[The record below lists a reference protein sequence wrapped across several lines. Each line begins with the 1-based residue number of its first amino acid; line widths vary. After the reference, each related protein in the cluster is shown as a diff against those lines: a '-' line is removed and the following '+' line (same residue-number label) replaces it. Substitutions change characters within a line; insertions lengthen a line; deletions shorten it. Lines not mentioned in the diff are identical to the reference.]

1 MAFTDLAMG
10 FAPQSVQTLDLQYQ
24 AMVGVQNT
32 WGFPQL
38 PTEVTVDLL
47 ADPSLPTPESQ
58 EEFLYGLANDLE
70 EATRPKIDIPQLEIA
85 RTVPA
90 VEGPGA
96 RVPGMFQAEDAF
108 VQDIR
113 SKFASIAGVR
123 APEIIVSDPDH
134 AVLDLKRKGIE
145 GGYLPE
151 DTVLDGSWSPD
162 LNRMRR
168 NVLDDEFKKTL
179 KGEEFGSVSAGQVLE
194 QLDRWA
200 SPGSLLMTAAGL
212 DMLPNLGKIGEEFE
226 NWGDNIKSWIDDPFD
241 IGKFGKALGPVDDI
255 LFPAVNA
262 YLTFTGFRSVLL
274 FGRALRGVSAPGYGV
289 LGPLGK
295 NMPLSRGLAPGAGAQ
310 IPELMRFSSPG
321 LISRGLGRRKSSFLN
336 ELGYAMEDWRRTSAV
351 LMTKKAVQQGMKVG
365 FVGEI
370 ENELTPQ
377 RYGYSILGQ
386 GGTAED
392 RIQQF
397 KDFRT
402 TTPLGMA
409 VSTALDIPFAPTS
422 MLAPGAI
429 TGKVKRLGK
438 PLEQRLIGLDKDKT
452 LSVAVTTTLLD
463 GLSDL
468 PEYEDRVSTARKL
481 IKQNKVE
488 DASAVL
494 LTGETVVD
502 DGVRQKSGMIKMFLV
517 GSVALHK
524 AATDAAKAAGHAPGT
539 TKYKRTYHA
548 MRNHFISRIRPF
560 DFDEIDM
567 DDPEQIRFF
576 LDVHSGVLGADVE
589 IDDAGRFVAGQ
600 KPAKRVGADGRKQ
613 HRERL
618 SQMIAD
624 GDIDKQWIDDTIA
637 HHMDLRSGT
646 YNDLLDGVNETDIA
660 VYLQDVFET
669 LDDWDAWTGSNQFL
683 HEWAGDADSVIQ
695 YIKPRGYEKKWEPS
709 SIETQ
714 LLGKLLPDSKASNK
728 SWNKLQVNLDNGD
741 VAVNVA
747 RMDTPTKQDVVLL
760 ARRMKRLVQL
770 KRAAGHVP
778 EGATQGVIDEKFRQS
793 LLDFAASKNK
803 SVGELKK
810 FELEEWSDTFLSP
823 GQKADPTA
831 PRDIKDDLMAYGR
844 AVRTMDREGFK
855 TFDEG
860 LQFVDEQLKAIRNSD
875 FFDKIHIDR
884 MLIDDVGKGRMK
896 TDDELI
902 TDLNRAREFVAGELD
917 VPDDVKDALAAQG
930 YKAVA
935 GRDFLFD
942 GDMIGLDSPFA
953 DIVRADMKKRSLG
966 LFFSRNENTAQQI
979 TALRRTQTASAM
991 AREVNRAIDLGAWD
1005 GPTDGFD
1012 WSAGSEIYDNIM
1024 ANLYSQRSQLQST
1037 ATAAEDSAI
1046 GLTSKIGTRMRNSGL
1061 PYTVNDLRIKDV
1073 DRALNGNPDL
1083 RPPGQ
1088 PPLYG
1093 PAAVKAITSAL
1104 RKGKVLPFE
1113 RAGLGM
1119 LQDKLVSESWLR
1131 QGLNVFRYSE
1141 AADDAGF
1148 MHSVRQ
1154 GAKVVGVGRS
1164 ANAPRPEL
1172 DLWRS
1177 YQHIGGAAFG
1187 AALGYAQTGDP
1198 IVAAASGV
1206 AGGLEGQPSPG
1217 MFARN
1222 VARSGTFL
1230 LGAQGAAAAG
1240 ASDMEALAF
1249 GAGASTLGFGF
1260 FRQGMTMAGR
1270 PAAKLTKSWA
1280 TYSRM
1285 GDAMIRE
1292 RDRVR
1297 FALSPIFDIQRYTE
1311 GMVLSLTA
1319 QTGDVDLPVTVRPM
1333 KLSEQLTGKSKA
1345 QILDE
1350 YKLAGNT
1357 EEWLDAV
1364 ESGQAWFY
1372 ERGLMGFSPT
1382 EWMAATHARL
1392 VHHGW
1397 ESAEAADKVREIY
1410 TYGLKGR
1417 SGLEQSVNFVF
1428 FPFSFQKKYLGAVGK
1443 FMADDI
1449 GRAMVMHDTLKMLE
1463 IVSEHYDLEERYR
1476 DKLPILDQLR
1486 KVNSMAY
1493 GISPGQLGGIN
1504 RPYLDIIRSS
1514 PGSADV
1520 YDGIVNIFLPQAVE
1534 INSEGDM
1541 ENLKY
1546 NVRRVLPIMRDI
1558 QDLHEDI
1565 MEQGH
1570 VLTSPTFSS
1579 RREESRRGWEEY
1591 NDLRQKINDA
1601 ARAAGVSPASVYRG
1615 QGAYAGVRQMY
1626 DEEIA
1631 EIGKRFPHW
1640 QESRIQASQRAVR
1653 KSAEIRDI
1661 VRTPETPAEV
1671 AMSQFDAL
1679 VKTGEQAAGLTGGDF
1694 MYNADLVPP
1703 EFMTY
1708 LRQQAIN
1715 LAIDVP
1721 GFDTYYRMYYQDML
1735 GPIHQ
1740 RV

>member
-1 MAFTDLAMG
+1 MAFTDLAAG

-38 PTEVTVDLL
+38 PDEVTVDLL
-47 ADPSLPTPESQ
+47 AEPSLETPGSQ

-90 VEGPGA
+90 VEGPAA
-96 RVPGMFQAEDAF
+96 RVPGKFQAEDAF
-108 VQDIR
+108 VQEIR
-113 SKFASIAGVR
+113 SKFASVAGVR

-134 AVLDLKRKGIE
+134 AVLDLKRKAIE

-151 DTVLDGSWSPD
+151 DTPLDGSWSPG
-162 LNRMRR
+162 LNRVRR

-179 KGEEFGSVSAGQVLE
+179 KGEEFASVSGSQVLE

-200 SPGSLLMTAAGL
+200 SPGSLLMTAAGI

-241 IGKFGKALGPVDDI
+241 FGKFGKALGPVDDL

-262 YLTFTGFRSVLL
+262 YLTFTGFRSLL
-274 FGRALRGVSAPGYGV
+274 VFGRALRGVSSSGAGAFG
-289 LGPLGK
+289 
-295 NMPLSRGLAPGAGAQ
+295 MRGLAPGAGAQ
-310 IPELMRFSSPG
+310 VPELMRFSAQGRISKG
-321 LISRGLGRRKSSFLN
+321 LADRQSGFARGLGK
-336 ELGYAMEDWRRTSAV
+336 GMQDWRRTSNV

-370 ENELTPQ
+370 ENELSPQ
-377 RYGYSILGQ
+377 RTGYSILGQ
-386 GGTAED
+386 GGTVED
-392 RIQQF
+392 RVQQF

-402 TTPLGMA
+402 VTPIGMA

-422 MLAPGAI
+422 MLAPGAV
-429 TGKVKRLGK
+429 TGKVKRMGK
-438 PLEQRLIGLDKDKT
+438 PLGQRLIGLDKDKT

-463 GLSDL
+463 GLADL
-468 PEYEDRVSTARKL
+468 PGYEDRVDTARKL

-494 LTGETVVD
+494 LTGEKVVD
-502 DGVRQKSGMIKMFLV
+502 DGVREKSGMIKMFLV

-524 AATDAAKAAGHAPGT
+524 AATEAAKAAGHTPGT
-539 TKYKRTYHA
+539 AKYKRTYHA
-548 MRNHFISRIRPF
+548 MRNHFISRLRPF

-576 LDVHSGVLGADVE
+576 VDVHSGVLGADVE
-589 IDDAGRFVAGQ
+589 IDEAGRFLAGQ
-600 KPAKRVGADGRKQ
+600 KPAKRVGADGRKE

-624 GDIDKQWIDDTIA
+624 GEIDKEWIDASIG
-637 HHMDLRSGT
+637 HHMDLRNGT
-646 YNDLLDGVNETDIA
+646 YNDLLDGVNEADIA

-669 LDDWDAWTGSNQFL
+669 LDNWDSWTGSTQFL
-683 HEWAGDADSVIQ
+683 QEWAAEADSVLQ
-695 YIKPRGYEKKWEPS
+695 YIKPRGYEAKWQPS
-709 SIETQ
+709 SIESQ
-714 LLGKLLPDSKASNK
+714 LLGKLLPKKMSDNRSFN
-728 SWNKLQVNLDNGD
+728 NTNPLQNNLDNGD

-747 RMDTPTKQDVVLL
+747 LLDTPTKQDVMLL
-760 ARRMKRLVQL
+760 ARRMKHLLKL
-770 KRAAGHVP
+770 KRAAGYVP
-778 EGATQGVIDEKFRQS
+778 EGASRGVTDEKFRQS
-793 LLDFAASKNK
+793 LLDFAATKNK
-803 SVGELKK
+803 SVGELKG
-810 FELEEWSDTFLSP
+810 FELEEWSDSYLSP

-831 PRDIKDDLMAYGR
+831 PRQIKDDLMAYGR
-844 AVRTMDREGFK
+844 AVRTMDQEGFK

-860 LQFVDEQLKAIRNSD
+860 LQFIDEQLKAIRNSD
-875 FFDKIHIDR
+875 FWDKIHIDR
-884 MLIDDVGKGRMK
+884 MLVDDVGKGRMK

-917 VPDDVKDALAAQG
+917 VPEEVKQRLAEQG

-942 GDMIGLDSPFA
+942 GDLIGLDSPFA

-966 LFFSRNENTAQQI
+966 MFFSRNENTAQQI

-1005 GPTDGFD
+1005 GPTEGFD
-1012 WSAGSEIYDNIM
+1012 WAPGSEIYDNIM

-1046 GLTSKIGTRMRNSGL
+1046 GLTSKVGTRMRNSGL

-1131 QGLNVFRYSE
+1131 QGLNVFRYAE

-1148 MHSVRQ
+1148 LHNVRQ
-1154 GAKVVGVGRS
+1154 GAKFVGVGRS
-1164 ANAPRPEL
+1164 ANSSRPEL
-1172 DLWRS
+1172 DLWRH
-1177 YQHIGGAAFG
+1177 YQHLGGAMFG

-1198 IVAAASGV
+1198 LVAAASGV

-1222 VARSGTFL
+1222 VARSGIFL
-1230 LGAQGAAAAG
+1230 GGAQAASAAG
-1240 ASDMEALAF
+1240 ASDMDALAA
-1249 GAGASTLGFGF
+1249 GAAASTLGFGA
-1260 FRQGMTMAGR
+1260 FRGIMTAAGK

-1280 TYSRM
+1280 TYSRL
-1285 GDAMIRE
+1285 GDSMIRE

-1297 FALSPIFDIQRYTE
+1297 FALSPIFDVQRYTE

-1319 QTGDVDLPVTVRPM
+1319 QTGDVDLPITLRPM
-1333 KLSEQLTGKSKA
+1333 KLSQDLTGKSKA

-1350 YKLAGNT
+1350 YKMAGNT

-1476 DKLPILDQLR
+1476 DRMPILDQLR
-1486 KVNSMAY
+1486 KVNSVAY

-1504 RPYLDIIRSS
+1504 RPYLDLIRSS
-1514 PGSADV
+1514 PGTATA
-1520 YDGIVNIFLPQAVE
+1520 YDNIVNIFLPQALE
-1534 INSEGDM
+1534 IKSEGDM

-1546 NVRRVLPIMRDI
+1546 NMRRVLPIMRDI
-1558 QDLHEDI
+1558 QDLHADI

-1570 VLTSPTFSS
+1570 VLTSPSFLS
-1579 RREESRRGWEEY
+1579 RREEARRGWEEY
-1591 NDLRQKINDA
+1591 NDLRQKMNDA
-1601 ARAAGVSPASVYRG
+1601 AQAAGISPASIYRG
-1615 QGAYAGVRQMY
+1615 QGAYGAIRQYY

-1631 EIGKRFPHW
+1631 KIGKRFPHW

-1671 AMSQFDAL
+1671 AMSEFDMI
-1679 VKTGEQAAGLTGGDF
+1679 VKRAEQAAGVIGGDF
-1694 MYNADLVPP
+1694 MYNSDLIPP
-1703 EFMTY
+1703 QLMTY
-1708 LRQQAIN
+1708 LRQRAIN
-1715 LAIDVP
+1715 LAIDIP
-1721 GFDTYYRMYYQDML
+1721 GFDTFYRMYYQDML

>member
-1 MAFTDLAMG
+1 MAFTDLAAG

-38 PTEVTVDLL
+38 PDEVTVDLL
-47 ADPSLPTPESQ
+47 AEPSLETPESQ

-85 RTVPA
+85 RTIPA
-90 VEGPGA
+90 VEGPAA
-96 RVPGMFQAEDAF
+96 RVPGKFQAEDAF
-108 VQDIR
+108 VQEIR

-134 AVLDLKRKGIE
+134 AVLDLKRKAIE

-151 DTVLDGSWSPD
+151 DTPLDGSWSPG
-162 LNRMRR
+162 LNRVRR

-179 KGEEFGSVSAGQVLE
+179 KGEEFASISSSQVLE

-241 IGKFGKALGPVDDI
+241 LGKFGKALGPVDDL

-262 YLTFTGFRSVLL
+262 YLTFTGFRSLL
-274 FGRALRGVSAPGYGV
+274 VFGRALRGVSSSGAGV
-289 LGPLGK
+289 FG
-295 NMPLSRGLAPGAGAQ
+295 MRGLAPGAGAQ
-310 IPELMRFSSPG
+310 VPELMRFSAQG
-321 LISRGLGRRKSSFLN
+321 RISKSLADRQSGFLQRRGKQ
-336 ELGYAMEDWRRTSAV
+336 MQDWRRTSNV

-370 ENELTPQ
+370 ENELSPQ
-377 RYGYSILGQ
+377 RTGYSILGQ
-386 GGTAED
+386 GGTVED
-392 RIQQF
+392 RVQQF

-402 TTPLGMA
+402 VTPIGMA

-422 MLAPGAI
+422 MLAPGAV
-429 TGKVKRLGK
+429 TGKVKRMGK
-438 PLEQRLIGLDKDKT
+438 PLAQRLIGLDKDKT

-463 GLSDL
+463 GLADL
-468 PEYEDRVSTARKL
+468 PGYEDRVDTARKL

-494 LTGETVVD
+494 LTGEKVVD
-502 DGVRQKSGMIKMFLV
+502 DGVREKSGMIKMFLV

-524 AATDAAKAAGHAPGT
+524 AATEAAKAAGHTAGT
-539 TKYKRTYHA
+539 AKYKRTYHA
-548 MRNHFISRIRPF
+548 MRNHFISRLRPF

-576 LDVHSGVLGADVE
+576 VDVHSGVLGADVE
-589 IDDAGRFVAGQ
+589 IDEAGRFLAGQ
-600 KPAKRVGADGRKQ
+600 KPAKRVGADGRKE

-624 GDIDKQWIDDTIA
+624 GEIDKEWIDDSIA
-637 HHMDLRSGT
+637 HHMDLRNGT
-646 YNDLLDGVNETDIA
+646 YNDLLDGVNEADIA

-669 LDDWDAWTGSNQFL
+669 LDNWDSWTGSNQFL
-683 HEWAGDADSVIQ
+683 HEWAAEADSVLQ
-695 YIKPRGYEKKWEPS
+695 YIKPRGYEAKWEPS
-709 SIETQ
+709 SIESQ
-714 LLGKLLPDSKASNK
+714 LLGKLLPKKMSDNRSFNQANP
-728 SWNKLQVNLDNGD
+728 LQNNLDNGD

-747 RMDTPTKQDVVLL
+747 LLDTPTKQDVMLL
-760 ARRMKRLVQL
+760 ARRMKHLLKL
-770 KRAAGHVP
+770 KRAAGYVP
-778 EGATQGVIDEKFRQS
+778 EGASRGVIDEKFRQS
-793 LLDFAASKNK
+793 LLDFAETKNK
-803 SVGELKK
+803 SVGELKG
-810 FELEEWSDTFLSP
+810 FELEEWSDSYLSP

-831 PRDIKDDLMAYGR
+831 PRQIKDDLMAYGR
-844 AVRTMDREGFK
+844 AVRTMDQEGFK

-860 LQFVDEQLKAIRNSD
+860 LQFIDEQLKAIRNSD
-875 FFDKIHIDR
+875 FWDKIHIDR

-917 VPDDVKDALAAQG
+917 VPEEVKQRLAEQG

-942 GDMIGLDSPFA
+942 GDLIGLDSPFA

-966 LFFSRNENTAQQI
+966 MFFSRNENTAQQI

-1005 GPTDGFD
+1005 GPTEGFD
-1012 WSAGSEIYDNIM
+1012 WAPGSEIYDNIM

-1037 ATAAEDSAI
+1037 ATAAEESAI
-1046 GLTSKIGTRMRNSGL
+1046 GLTSKVGTRMRNSGL

-1131 QGLNVFRYSE
+1131 QGLNVFRYAE

-1148 MHSVRQ
+1148 LHNVRQ
-1154 GAKVVGVGRS
+1154 GAKFVGVGRS
-1164 ANAPRPEL
+1164 ANSSRPEL
-1172 DLWRS
+1172 DLWRH
-1177 YQHIGGAAFG
+1177 YQHLGGAMFG

-1198 IVAAASGV
+1198 LVAAASGV

-1222 VARSGTFL
+1222 VARSGIFL
-1230 LGAQGAAAAG
+1230 GGAQAASAAG
-1240 ASDMEALAF
+1240 ASDMDALAA
-1249 GAGASTLGFGF
+1249 GAAASTLGFGAM
-1260 FRQGMTMAGR
+1260 RGIMTAAGK

-1280 TYSRM
+1280 TYSRL
-1285 GDAMIRE
+1285 GDSMIRE

-1297 FALSPIFDIQRYTE
+1297 FALSPIFDVQRYTE

-1319 QTGDVDLPVTVRPM
+1319 QTGDVDLPITLRPM
-1333 KLSEQLTGKSKA
+1333 KLSQDLTGKSKA

-1350 YKLAGNT
+1350 YKMAGNT

-1476 DKLPILDQLR
+1476 DRMPILDQLR
-1486 KVNSMAY
+1486 KVNSVAY

-1504 RPYLDIIRSS
+1504 RPYLDLIRSS
-1514 PGSADV
+1514 PGTATA
-1520 YDGIVNIFLPQAVE
+1520 YDNIVNIFLPQALE
-1534 INSEGDM
+1534 IKSEGDM

-1546 NVRRVLPIMRDI
+1546 NMRRVLPIMRDI

-1570 VLTSPTFSS
+1570 VLTSPSFLS
-1579 RREESRRGWEEY
+1579 RREEARRGWEEY
-1591 NDLRQKINDA
+1591 NDLRQKMNDA
-1601 ARAAGVSPASVYRG
+1601 AQAAGISPASIYRG
-1615 QGAYAGVRQMY
+1615 EGAYGAIRQYY

-1671 AMSQFDAL
+1671 AMSEFDMI
-1679 VKTGEQAAGLTGGDF
+1679 VKRAEQAAGVIGGDF
-1694 MYNADLVPP
+1694 MYNSDLIPP
-1703 EFMTY
+1703 QLMSY
-1708 LRQQAIN
+1708 LRQRAIN

-1721 GFDTYYRMYYQDML
+1721 GFDTFYRMYYQDML

>member
-1 MAFTDLAMG
+1 MAFTDLSAG

-32 WGFPQL
+32 WGFPKL
-38 PTEVTVDLL
+38 PDDVTADLL
-47 ADPSLPTPESQ
+47 AEPSLPTPEAQ

-70 EATRPKIDIPQLEIA
+70 EATRPKIDIPQLSIA

-90 VEGPGA
+90 VEGPAA
-96 RVPGMFQAEDAF
+96 RVPGKFQAEDAF
-108 VQDIR
+108 VQNIR
-113 SKFASIAGVR
+113 STFASIAGVR

-151 DTVLDGSWSPD
+151 DTVLDGSWSPG
-162 LNRMRR
+162 LNRVRR
-168 NVLDDEFKKTL
+168 NILDDEFKKTL
-179 KGEEFGSVSAGQVLE
+179 KGEEIGSVSTNQVFE
-194 QLDRWA
+194 QLDRWG

-212 DMLPNLGKIGEEFE
+212 DMLPNLGKIGEEFD

-262 YLTFTGFRSVLL
+262 YLTFTGFRSLIV
-274 FGRALRGVSAPGYGV
+274 FGRALRASSTAGAGVAG
-289 LGPLGK
+289 L
-295 NMPLSRGLAPGAGAQ
+295 RGLAAGAGSPV
-310 IPELMRFSSPG
+310 PELMRFSQQG
-321 LISRGLGRRKSSFLN
+321 LISRGLGSRQGALAQAASRK
-336 ELGYAMEDWRRTSAV
+336 MQDWRRTSNV

-377 RYGYSILGQ
+377 RTGYSILGQ
-386 GGTAED
+386 GGTVDD

-402 TTPLGMA
+402 TTPIGMA

-422 MLAPGAI
+422 MLDPGTV
-429 TGKVKRLGK
+429 TGKVKRIGK
-438 PLEQRLIGLDKDKT
+438 PLAERLIGLDKEKT

-463 GLSDL
+463 GLSGL
-468 PEYEDRVSTARKL
+468 PEYEDRVDIARKL

-494 LTGETVVD
+494 LTGEKVVD
-502 DGVRQKSGMIKMFLV
+502 DGVREKSGMIKMFLV

-524 AATDAAKAAGHAPGT
+524 AAINAAEAAGHTPGT
-539 TKYKRTYHA
+539 AKFKRTYHA
-548 MRNHFISRIRPF
+548 MRNHFISRLRPF

-567 DDPEQIRFF
+567 DDAEQLRFF
-576 LDVHSGVLGADVE
+576 VDVHSGVLGADVE
-589 IDDAGRFVAGQ
+589 IDDAGRFLAGQ
-600 KPAKRVGADGRKQ
+600 KPARRLGVDGRKV

-618 SQMIAD
+618 SKMIAD
-624 GDIDKQWIDDTIA
+624 GEVSKEWIDDTIA
-637 HHMDLRSGT
+637 HHMDLRAGT

-669 LDDWDAWTGSNQFL
+669 LDNWDAWTGSNQFM
-683 HEWAGDADSVIQ
+683 HEWAAEADSVLQ
-695 YIKPRGYEKKWEPS
+695 YIQPRGYEAKWEPS
-709 SIETQ
+709 SIESQ
-714 LLGKLLPDSKASNK
+714 LLGKLLPKKMSDNRSFNQANP
-728 SWNKLQVNLDNGD
+728 LQNNLDNGD

-747 RMDTPTKQDVVLL
+747 KLDTPTKQDVMLL
-760 ARRMKRLVQL
+760 ARRMKHLLKL
-770 KRAAGHVP
+770 KRAAGQVP
-778 EGATQGVIDEKFRQS
+778 EGASRGVIDEKFRQS

-803 SVGELKK
+803 PVGELKG
-810 FELEEWSDTFLSP
+810 FELKKWSESWLSP
-823 GQKADPTA
+823 AQLKDPNA
-831 PRDIKDDLMAYGR
+831 PRTIGTFGTPEDLVAYAQ

-860 LQFVDEQLKAIRNSD
+860 LQFIDEQLKAIRNSD
-875 FFDKIHIDR
+875 FWDKIHVDR

-917 VPDDVKDALAAQG
+917 VPEEVKQRLAEQG

-966 LFFSRNENTAQQI
+966 LFFSRNENTAQQL

-991 AREVNRAIDLGAWD
+991 SREVNAMIKSGAWD
-1005 GPTDGFD
+1005 GPTEGFD
-1012 WSAGSEIYDNIM
+1012 WAPGSEVYDQIM
-1024 ANLYSQRSQLQST
+1024 ANLHSRRSQLQST
-1037 ATAAEDSAI
+1037 ATAAEESAI
-1046 GLTSKIGTRMRNSGL
+1046 GLTSKVGARMQNSGL

-1073 DRALNGNPDL
+1073 DMALNGNPDL

-1131 QGLNVFRYSE
+1131 QGLNVFRYAE

-1148 MHSVRQ
+1148 MNSVRRS
-1154 GAKVVGVGRS
+1154 AKFVGVGRS
-1164 ANAPRPEL
+1164 ANSSRPEL

-1177 YQHIGGAAFG
+1177 YQHLGGAMFG

-1198 IVAAASGV
+1198 LVAAASGV
-1206 AGGLEGQPSPG
+1206 TGGLEGQPSPG

-1222 VARSGTFL
+1222 VARSGLFL
-1230 LGAQGAAAAG
+1230 GGAQAASASG
-1240 ASDMEALAF
+1240 MSDMEALAT
-1249 GAGASTLGFGF
+1249 GALASTAGFAGI
-1260 FRQGMTMAGR
+1260 RGIMTAAGT
-1270 PAAKLTKSWA
+1270 PAAKLSKSWA
-1280 TYSRM
+1280 TYSRL
-1285 GDAMIRE
+1285 GDRMIKE

-1297 FALSPIFDIQRYTE
+1297 FALSPIFDVQRYTE

-1319 QTGDVDLPVTVRPM
+1319 QTGDVDLPITVRPM
-1333 KLSEQLTGKSKA
+1333 KLSQELTGKSKT

-1397 ESAEAADKVREIY
+1397 DSAEAADKVREIY

-1463 IVSEHYDLEERYR
+1463 IVSEKYDLEERYR
-1476 DKLPILDQLR
+1476 DRMPILDQLR
-1486 KVNSMAY
+1486 KINSMAY

-1504 RPYLDIIRSS
+1504 RPYLDLIRSS
-1514 PGSADV
+1514 PGTATA
-1520 YDGIVNIFLPQAVE
+1520 YDNIVNLFLPQALE
-1534 INSEGDM
+1534 IKSEGDM

-1546 NVRRVLPIMRDI
+1546 NMRRVLPIMRDI

-1570 VLTSPTFSS
+1570 VLTSPSFLS

-1591 NDLRQKINDA
+1591 NDLRQKMNDA
-1601 ARAAGVSPASVYRG
+1601 AQAAGVSPASVYRG
-1615 QGAYAGVRQMY
+1615 EGAYGAVRQYY
-1626 DEEIA
+1626 DNEIA
-1631 EIGKRFPHW
+1631 EIAKRFPHW

-1661 VRTPETPAEV
+1661 VRTPETPAEM

-1679 VKTGEQAAGLTGGDF
+1679 LKRGEQAAGLLGGDF

-1708 LRQQAIN
+1708 LRQEAIR

-1721 GFDTYYRMYYQDML
+1721 GFDTFYRMYYQDML

-1740 RV
+1740 QV